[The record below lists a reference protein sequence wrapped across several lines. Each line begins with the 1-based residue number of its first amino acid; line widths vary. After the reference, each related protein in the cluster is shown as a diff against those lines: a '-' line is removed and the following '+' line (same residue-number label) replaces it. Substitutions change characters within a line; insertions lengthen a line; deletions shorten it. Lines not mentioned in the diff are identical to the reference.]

1 MYQLIQGDAL
11 ASVKAIEN
19 ASVDLIVTDPAYESL
34 EKHRKIGTTTRLT
47 KAWFPVCS
55 NDYLKRVI
63 TELYRVLKNDSHCY
77 IICDQETHYHVRDA
91 AIACGFSWKKAVIWD
106 KQAIGMG
113 YSYRNSHEFV
123 CYLEKGYRKLNNL
136 GLGDVLRHKRIR
148 NGYPTEKPV
157 SLLKDLIENSSRE
170 GEVVLDCFAGSGST
184 LDAALQLNRQA
195 IGVEISEEACNN
207 IPTRLNAFS
216 QIDTLVMP
224 RSQMQ
229 LFG

>member
-1 MYQLIQGDAL
+1 M
-11 ASVKAIEN
+11 
-19 ASVDLIVTDPAYESL
+19 
-34 EKHRKIGTTTRLT
+34 
-47 KAWFPVCS
+47 
-55 NDYLKRVI
+55 
-63 TELYRVLKNDSHCY
+63 
-77 IICDQETHYHVRDA
+77 
-91 AIACGFSWKKAVIWD
+91 
-106 KQAIGMG
+106 
-113 YSYRNSHEFV
+113 
-123 CYLEKGYRKLNNL
+123 
-136 GLGDVLRHKRIR
+136 LRHKRIR